1 MGCVPGWLPGRGGR
15 FIPRDGSLFF
25 SLKFFICILVGIIRL
40 FLVIPEAKILVS
52 KQGAAGCS
60 SLVGKIPL
68 IAGFRTHGRKAS
80 AGKGITL
87 GKRKS
92 RDNGTKKPLATSCN
106 QRIRD
111 YEFNKSIAFFSSL
124 LNCSCDCFMLLLISS
139 AKFFSACLIISA
151 ITELQLDFFA
161 SSS

>member
-106 QRIRD
+106 QRL
-111 YEFNKSIAFFSSL
+111 S
-124 LNCSCDCFMLLLISS
+124 
-139 AKFFSACLIISA
+139 
-151 ITELQLDFFA
+151 
-161 SSS
+161 